1 MERNVTFS
9 LCLAAAM
16 TLVVSASAAA
26 QEVRDT
32 SRAGEDLSWVPGVAD
47 DGTIQW
53 GATRASAAQP
63 DAQRRAVA
71 HAFRIEA
78 VELGGLFVVLE
89 DGSRWEVYLP
99 HRTGT
104 ATWRAGDHV
113 LIQQAPVRRG
123 AHTYRLQNGE
133 RNSVAAV
140 RFAGAGGGMQPQPGT
155 QPAPP
160 GS

>member
-1 MERNVTFS
+1 MEKNVTLS

-16 TLVVSASAAA
+16 ALVIPASTTA
-26 QEVRDT
+26 QEASDT
-32 SRAGEDLSWVPGVAD
+32 SRAGEDLSWVPGVAE

-53 GATRASAAQP
+53 GAMRERAAQP
-63 DAQRRAVA
+63 DVQRRAVA
-71 HAFRIEA
+71 HAFRIDA
-78 VELGGLFVVLE
+78 VELGGLFIVLE

-113 LIQQAPVRRG
+113 LIQPAPVRRG

-133 RNSVAAV
+133 RDGVAAV
-140 RFAGAGGGMQPQPGT
+140 RFAGVGGAIPRPGT
-155 QPAPP
+155 PP
-160 GS
+160 VPTRP